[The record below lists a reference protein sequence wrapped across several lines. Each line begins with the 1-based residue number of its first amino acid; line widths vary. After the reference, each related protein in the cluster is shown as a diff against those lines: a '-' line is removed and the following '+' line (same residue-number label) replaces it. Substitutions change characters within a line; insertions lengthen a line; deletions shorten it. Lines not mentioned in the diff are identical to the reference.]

1 MSVSARA
8 RAFALVCIVLSSACH
23 GYTRV
28 RAPAQDA
35 VPVRVSFPAPVDVH
49 LRRDTPDS
57 LLSAVTQLE
66 GMLLELTG
74 DSLRVE
80 VVRAR
85 TNGRWVNVPA
95 PAGGAVANIPGT
107 VVERRVVSPTKTA
120 VVILGSWVVLAIV
133 VHSAL
138 GWP

>member
-1 MSVSARA
+1 MRAGA
-8 RAFALVCIVLSSACH
+8 RAFALVCAILTSACH

-28 RAPAQDA
+28 RAPAQEA
-35 VPVRVSFPAPVDVH
+35 VPVRVRFPSPVDVH
-49 LRRDTPDS
+49 LRRDSPDS
-57 LLSAVTQLE
+57 LLSAVTQME
-66 GMLLELTG
+66 GTLLEFTD

-85 TNGRWVNVPA
+85 SNGRWMNVPA
-95 PAGGAVANIPGT
+95 PGSGAVADVPGT

-120 VVILGSWVVLAIV
+120 LVILGSWVILAVV